1 MRGKNKYGDE
11 SNNISFNFNNEKDL
25 VKICFISMDEKLL
38 FERQCPFN
46 NCIGDVIKDFKSNQ
60 NKNDRF
66 TFYIKNN
73 DSQEFQINEQ
83 KSVSFYISILIDTLL
98 LMEAG
103 MHNTSFGTTS
113 MSSNKILKIYVKKYE
128 KFKIPKNIE
137 EYIINNTDLIGKPA
151 LNQMKYYIYNKNI
164 KELKEIS
171 ISKQK
176 INQIQINYFSRKSS
190 YCNAKNNLFIYEGL
204 DESNIID
211 KSCKFISINLK
222 NNNINY
228 IASDFPSRILHS
240 MIFIPEKYIFIIGG
254 KNSKDILFYT
264 IKDGNKKCDTYLY
277 QLPCE
282 LLEPSLI
289 TVDNR
294 YLYAFENSTF
304 CLHIIRTDF
313 ISILPFEEIQLKN
326 DNFITMNQK
335 FFGVVKQRNSILFLG
350 GQMLYPEQYLSKNSF
365 EFNYSSNKLN
375 QSQRKFQFFDFFEK
389 TFIPLGDE
397 TYIQLVEY
405 TNENNYFPKII
416 IFEGGKLKEKKDN
429 IKGNK
434 QNNIIQ
440 ENGLVPNHIKNIKIN
455 MTDNLTSLVGT
466 SSFGEMPVPLYNNI
480 NRK

>member
-1 MRGKNKYGDE
+1 
-11 SNNISFNFNNEKDL
+11 
-25 VKICFISMDEKLL
+25 
-38 FERQCPFN
+38 
-46 NCIGDVIKDFKSNQ
+46 
-60 NKNDRF
+60 
-66 TFYIKNN
+66 
-73 DSQEFQINEQ
+73 
-83 KSVSFYISILIDTLL
+83 
-98 LMEAG
+98 
-103 MHNTSFGTTS
+103 
-113 MSSNKILKIYVKKYE
+113 
-128 KFKIPKNIE
+128 
-137 EYIINNTDLIGKPA
+137 
-151 LNQMKYYIYNKNI
+151 
-164 KELKEIS
+164 
-171 ISKQK
+171 
-176 INQIQINYFSRKSS
+176 
-190 YCNAKNNLFIYEGL
+190 
-204 DESNIID
+204 
-211 KSCKFISINLK
+211 
-222 NNNINY
+222 
-228 IASDFPSRILHS
+228 
-240 MIFIPEKYIFIIGG
+240 
-254 KNSKDILFYT
+254 
-264 IKDGNKKCDTYLY
+264 
-277 QLPCE
+277 
-282 LLEPSLI
+282 LEPSLI

-326 DNFITMNQK
+326 NNFITMNQK

-455 MTDNLTSLVGT
+455 MADNLTSLVGT
-466 SSFGEMPVPLYNNI
+466 SSFGEMPVPLYNNSH
-480 NRK
+480 KK